1 MTGVPPMKIT
11 ELNHVALLVADVEAS
26 ARFYRDTLGL
36 APIPRPA
43 FSFPGAWFR
52 IGAAQEL
59 HLIGGRPPG
68 PAGDRSRGDHF
79 AMQVA
84 DVDAATRHLT
94 AKGAAFRGPGPRPD
108 GARQI
113 FLQDP
118 DGHVVELCGGL
129 PG

>member
-1 MTGVPPMKIT
+1 MKIT
-11 ELNHVALLVADVEAS
+11 ELNHVALFVADVEAS
-26 ARFYRDTLGL
+26 ASFYRDTLGL
-36 APIPRPA
+36 APMPRPA

-52 IGAAQEL
+52 IGAGQEL

-68 PAGDRSRGDHF
+68 PVGDRSRGDHF

-84 DVDAATRHLT
+84 DVDAAARHLA

-118 DGHVVELCGGL
+118 DGHVVELCGNL
-129 PG
+129 P